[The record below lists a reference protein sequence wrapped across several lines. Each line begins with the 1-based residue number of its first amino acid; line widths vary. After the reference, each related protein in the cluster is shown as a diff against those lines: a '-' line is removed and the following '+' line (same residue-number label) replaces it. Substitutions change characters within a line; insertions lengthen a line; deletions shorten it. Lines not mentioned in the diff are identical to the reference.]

1 MPSRTS
7 SHPASDQSASG
18 SKWHA
23 TVPVPDPIQE
33 SEASW
38 DDTENAEPDEPLNL
52 DDPWAYTFEPNDRVW
67 IRNNDK
73 WIQGRIFSRSS
84 TKVLFRDNIP
94 YWNVFYQDTY
104 GHKLRKYF
112 APLRGEIKPD
122 TSAVRALLRDARWIQ

>member
-52 DDPWAYTFEPNDRVW
+52 DDPWAYTFEV
-67 IRNNDK
+67 
-73 WIQGRIFSRSS
+73 GFFLSS
-84 TKVLFRDNIP
+84 
-94 YWNVFYQDTY
+94 
-104 GHKLRKYF
+104 LRHCDVV
-112 APLRGEIKPD
+112 A
-122 TSAVRALLRDARWIQ
+122 TCLLCPSHLNMLLTINLL